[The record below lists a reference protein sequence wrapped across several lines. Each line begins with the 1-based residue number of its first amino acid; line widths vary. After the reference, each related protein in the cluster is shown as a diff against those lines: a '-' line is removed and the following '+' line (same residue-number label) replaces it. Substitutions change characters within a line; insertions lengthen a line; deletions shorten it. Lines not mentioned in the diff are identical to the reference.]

1 MKTPKFFNNLKWI
14 SYFIMIVHLTICLNF
29 LTIDVTSK
37 LISKKIGEEEY
48 VYSIC

>member
-1 MKTPKFFNNLKWI
+1 MDILFHNDFTSNNL
-14 SYFIMIVHLTICLNF
+14 YNF